1 MRRELAIERNF
12 LVAPV
17 FLFSLLLLLY
27 ISPCFDFRF
36 NYRSTHH
43 LVSYG
48 FYNFLNW
55 FDERAWYPLGRIVGG
70 TVSVENSMLSFKEIF
85 FFSRFYFENSLP
97 QFHSQIT
104 IFFLYG
110 LLNIEFAHFCEIQ
123 NEIQKI
129 KKKKK
134 ELSCSLQISLDF
146 QTFSSCMVP
155 NIAP

>member
-70 TVSVENSMLSFKEIF
+70 TVSVENSMLGFKEIF
-85 FFSRFYFENSLP
+85 FFPDFTLRILYHSFTLRSL
-97 QFHSQIT
+97 
-104 IFFLYG
+104 FF
-110 LLNIEFAHFCEIQ
+110 FFMAF
-123 NEIQKI
+123 
-129 KKKKK
+129 
-134 ELSCSLQISLDF
+134 
-146 QTFSSCMVP
+146 
-155 NIAP
+155 